1 MTYFLG
7 FTPSSNAFFA
17 TSPAAIMTEGLAE
30 LVHEV
35 IEAMATDPSPILSP
49 SPILCSG
56 TPRALR
62 ASPKAVF
69 MSFRGILS

>member
-1 MTYFLG
+1 
-7 FTPSSNAFFA
+7 
-17 TSPAAIMTEGLAE
+17 MTEGLAV